1 MSEASPPQESRD
13 DSSSS
18 ETPKETKKEE
28 KKKSNYRG
36 KKQWFKSGN
45 GSGTSTST
53 STVKKIAY
61 VGLKEM
67 NGHIFTCHG
76 ETMNKTQ
83 FKHTCEELERYCTIH
98 MKSHGA

>member
-45 GSGTSTST
+45 GSGTSIST

-61 VGLKEM
+61 VGLK
-67 NGHIFTCHG
+67 
-76 ETMNKTQ
+76 
-83 FKHTCEELERYCTIH
+83 
-98 MKSHGA
+98 